1 MDPWK
6 DGTEIL
12 TLVRDKKNWT
22 PELFERCKSST
33 LVGPCIF
40 NQIRKVLT
48 PEQYQAFDDAYCFY
62 LRPDQKGV
70 VDYIRKIQKEGNGE
84 EWKSREVELLNRKR
98 WLLKQKLQTLT
109 GN

>member
-22 PELFERCKSST
+22 SELFERCKNSI

-62 LRPDQKGV
+62 LRPEQKGV
-70 VDYIRKIQKEGNGE
+70 VDYLRKIQKEGEGE
-84 EWKSREVELLNRKR
+84 EWNHQVISKQIRKNSMK
-98 WLLKQKLQTLT
+98 WME
-109 GN
+109 GMF